1 MVHQLRI
8 KKWLTKHFTVNIV
21 NVLFRIF
28 KMLKCV
34 NIGQMVWIIL
44 RPLKEDFRKID
55 RSLISWRGGGG
66 QRFGDMSTNM
76 FFYAL
81 STVVEKKE
89 KKKKSRMISQD
100 FLFFTIHCLIPP
112 LFLDGEVVYV
122 SFISF
127 IRHQPFIRCANKKI
141 LRNIQKCF
149 F

>member
-21 NVLFRIF
+21 NVMFRIF

-44 RPLKEDFRKID
+44 RPLKEDLKKID
-55 RSLISWRGGGG
+55 RSLISWRGGG

-76 FFYAL
+76 FFLRPPY
-81 STVVEKKE
+81 SSRKKE
-89 KKKKSRMISQD
+89 KNRKSRMISQN
-100 FLFFTIHCLIPP
+100 FPFFTIHCLIPP